1 MDIEFGFFN
10 PELTVEFGKFLCV
23 SVLFLEAVYL
33 LLAFVQ
39 TRQIKLMNAS
49 FITPHAWFFR
59 ILGRINLIGAILTF
73 LISLSVLL

>member
-1 MDIEFGFFN
+1 MGAEFDFPN
-10 PELTVEFGKFLCV
+10 PELTVDFGRFLCIAI
-23 SVLFLEAVYL
+23 LFLEAVYL

-49 FITPHAWFFR
+49 FITPHAWFFSV
-59 ILGRINLIGAILTF
+59 LGKINLIGAILIF